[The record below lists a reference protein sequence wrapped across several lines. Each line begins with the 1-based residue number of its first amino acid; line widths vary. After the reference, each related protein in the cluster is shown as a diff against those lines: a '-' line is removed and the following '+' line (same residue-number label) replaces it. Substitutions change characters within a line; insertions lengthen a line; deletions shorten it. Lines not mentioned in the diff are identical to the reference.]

1 MRYFVLL
8 IGWIAF
14 YTAVD
19 AQSNLPVIF
28 VKGSYY
34 LLSPSGDLMF
44 NEAFSDVK
52 FDVPFKGQLLVNQ
65 IGKVGVIE
73 NGQYLFRPEFTS
85 ITTLHNDNYGRKGYV
100 LEKNKL
106 YGVADGNGKI
116 IYPIRYTSVDR
127 ERDVL
132 SNSKR
137 VLALKYG
144 DCTTVVFQKE
154 NQDFQTVY
162 SGIVHAVSVYNGMIR
177 IEQGEK
183 SALWT
188 YDESEDQLVA
198 MLPFTK
204 VKVSCSYNSF
214 QVYDPSKKTVRTY
227 SYSNRLLLEKKNVAT
242 FEEQMESADMEGG
255 YDEVQQ
261 AVFPEPLILSV
272 DRHDLLTNKNT
283 HVKRF
288 LMEEEVVMN
297 SKWLTRLSEKKVK
310 VEAVETVNETLNIHY
325 IEKDRYNSVRDT
337 MVSIPAA
344 ELVKWNFN
352 QTTCL
357 VKHKELMAIY
367 SVDGKEL
374 YPFTT
379 NRLTIERT
387 QNGVEWYVVKDKKL
401 LTVLFYNEKTNV
413 METVLQVPKETK
425 CEMMDLTILLTASK
439 GKKQALRFVK
449 VEPSYSATGS
459 SLKITERNEVFESI
473 EPLKNYP
480 GLLIG
485 KSKGKYGVLDNT
497 GKVLI
502 PCVFDT
508 IQCEAYYDFDYLKKG
523 ISMLKPIVKA
533 YEKDSFQLFVAQGDP
548 MFWKFKQSSGY
559 FSNGTIITDDAL
571 VVYEPQTA
579 NQYLIY
585 TLDGKLLSKVPLT
598 ISKPQLSSVSYNEAF
613 WYVFG
618 QDINY
623 KTIVLLSNGKRIE
636 LP

>member
-1 MRYFVLL
+1 MRYFALL
-8 IGWIAF
+8 IGWITF
-14 YTAVD
+14 YSAVE
-19 AQSNLPVIF
+19 AQSNLSVIF

-116 IYPIRYTSVDR
+116 IYPIRYASVVR

-137 VLALKYG
+137 VLALKHG
-144 DCTTVVFQKE
+144 DSTTVVFQKE

-227 SYSNRLLLEKKNVAT
+227 SYSNRLLLEKKNVTT
-242 FEEQMESADMEGG
+242 FEEHIESADMEGG

-272 DRHDLLTNKNT
+272 DRHDLLTNK
-283 HVKRF
+283 
-288 LMEEEVVMN
+288 
-297 SKWLTRLSEKKVK
+297 
-310 VEAVETVNETLNIHY
+310 
-325 IEKDRYNSVRDT
+325 
-337 MVSIPAA
+337 
-344 ELVKWNFN
+344 
-352 QTTCL
+352 
-357 VKHKELMAIY
+357 
-367 SVDGKEL
+367 
-374 YPFTT
+374 
-379 NRLTIERT
+379 
-387 QNGVEWYVVKDKKL
+387 
-401 LTVLFYNEKTNV
+401 
-413 METVLQVPKETK
+413 
-425 CEMMDLTILLTASK
+425 
-439 GKKQALRFVK
+439 
-449 VEPSYSATGS
+449 
-459 SLKITERNEVFESI
+459 
-473 EPLKNYP
+473 
-480 GLLIG
+480 
-485 KSKGKYGVLDNT
+485 
-497 GKVLI
+497 
-502 PCVFDT
+502 
-508 IQCEAYYDFDYLKKG
+508 
-523 ISMLKPIVKA
+523 
-533 YEKDSFQLFVAQGDP
+533 
-548 MFWKFKQSSGY
+548 
-559 FSNGTIITDDAL
+559 
-571 VVYEPQTA
+571 
-579 NQYLIY
+579 
-585 TLDGKLLSKVPLT
+585 
-598 ISKPQLSSVSYNEAF
+598 
-613 WYVFG
+613 
-618 QDINY
+618 
-623 KTIVLLSNGKRIE
+623 
-636 LP
+636 